1 MMLTPYTDENE
12 IFNTVDTPFLHVNKN
27 VFLNNIDR
35 LNTYLCDFNV
45 SFRPHF
51 KTIRSFSA
59 LDYLLVDKHSPIT
72 VSTVKEAEAI
82 VSRGYTNVLYAVGI
96 VESKLNR
103 IKDLNALGANVIVLL
118 DSVDQA
124 RSINNFCE
132 ENDCS
137 ISALVEIDCDGNRGG
152 LKPNDPLL
160 IQVAKTLDSGQG
172 RFLGVLAHAG
182 GSYSCLDKLSL
193 QKAAQNEVNQVRLAV
208 SNLSKR
214 DISCRVVS
222 IGSTPTAHSYQN
234 LDGITEVRAG
244 VYTFFDLVMA
254 GIGVCEKTDIASSV
268 VTTVIGQNKDKG
280 WLFIDA
286 GWMALS
292 SDRGTAKQ
300 PQDCGYGL
308 VANTDGQIINGLQ
321 VIKANQEHGII
332 GSALPST
339 INFDDFPIG
348 LKIHILPNHACA
360 TSAMHR
366 RYHVFDKVN
375 QTYENWVR
383 IQGW

>member
-1 MMLTPYTDENE
+1 MMLATYSDEND
-12 IFNTVDTPFLHVNKN
+12 IFNTVDTPFFHVNKT

-35 LNTYLCDFNV
+35 LNTYIRDFNV
-45 SFRPHF
+45 SLRPHF
-51 KTIRSFSA
+51 KTIRSLGA

-82 VSRGYTNVLYAVGI
+82 VLKGYTNVLYAVGI
-96 VESKLNR
+96 VESKLGR
-103 IKDLNALGANVIVLL
+103 IKDLNALGANTIVLL

-137 ISALVEIDCDGNRGG
+137 ISALIEIDCDGHRGG

-160 IQVAKTLDSGQG
+160 IQVAKILDSGQG
-172 RFLGVLAHAG
+172 EFLGILAHAG
-182 GSYSCLDKLSL
+182 ESYSCVDKASL
-193 QKAAQNEVNQVRLAV
+193 QKAAQNEVDQARLAV
-208 SNLSKR
+208 SKLAKS
-214 DISCRVVS
+214 DISCGIVS
-222 IGSTPTAHSYQN
+222 IGSTPTAHNYQN

-254 GIGVCEKTDIASSV
+254 GIGVCDKADIASSV
-268 VTTVIGQNKDKG
+268 VTTVIGHNKDKG

-300 PQDCGYGL
+300 SQDCGYGL
-308 VANTDGQIINGLQ
+308 VATTNGQIIDGLH
-321 VIKANQEHGII
+321 VTNANQEHGII
-332 GSALPST
+332 ASALPN
-339 INFDDFPIG
+339 IVNFDNFPIG
-348 LKIHILPNHACA
+348 LKLHILPNHACA

-375 QTYENWVR
+375 KTYEEWIR